1 MGGASAI
8 GDVLRRTPG
17 GSLRVFLVWEP
28 VLATDLSPPLPSV
41 LARVADPRARHFWD
55 RGRLVSAGLLR
66 VLEAGRAGGEGADP
80 PEQDG
85 IVWDT
90 VAVYPPGV
98 VWGDAVPAP
107 GYVDGPVV
115 RVIEEVARR
124 LASTPEAPGR

>member
-1 MGGASAI
+1 M
-8 GDVLRRTPG
+8 LQRTPG
-17 GSLRVFLVWEP
+17 TSLRVFLVWEP
-28 VLATDLSPPLPSV
+28 VLLTDLTPPRSSV

-66 VLEAGRAGGEGADP
+66 VLGTGRVGGEGADP

-90 VAVYPPGV
+90 VAIYPPGV

-124 LASTPEAPGR
+124 LASPPEVPGR